1 MVMFRLTTERASRV
15 CDSERDRSAKLPCR
29 RYRMSISLYDVSIP
43 VFALSL
49 NNLSAILDKAESHGD
64 AKKVDPKVIPQ
75 ARLIVDML
83 PLTSQVQIACDT
95 AKGAAARLA
104 GVQVPKHED
113 TEATLA
119 ELKTRVAK
127 TLDFI
132 KTIKPEQLQGAETR
146 EIVLQFP
153 QATLKFK
160 GLNYL
165 TNFALPNFFF
175 HVTMAYALL
184 RKNGVDLGKRD
195 FLGPI
200 Q

>member
-1 MVMFRLTTERASRV
+1 
-15 CDSERDRSAKLPCR
+15 
-29 RYRMSISLYDVSIP
+29 MSVSLYDVSIP
-43 VFALSL
+43 VFTLSL
-49 NNLSAILDKAESHGD
+49 TNLSAILDKAASHGE
-64 AKKVDPKVIPQ
+64 AKKIDPKAFPQ
-75 ARLIVDML
+75 VRLIADML
-83 PLTSQVQIACDT
+83 PLSAQIQIACDT

-104 GVQVPKHED
+104 GVEIPKYED

-132 KTIKPEQLQGAETR
+132 KTIKPQQLLGAETR

-153 QATLKFK
+153 QTTMKFS
-160 GLNYL
+160 GVNYL
-165 TNFALPNFFF
+165 TNFVLPNFFF

-200 Q
+200 P

>member
-1 MVMFRLTTERASRV
+1 
-15 CDSERDRSAKLPCR
+15 
-29 RYRMSISLYDVSIP
+29 MSISLYDVSIP
-43 VFALSL
+43 VLTLTLS
-49 NNLSAILDKAESHGD
+49 NLSAILDKAASHAD
-64 AKKVDPKVIPQ
+64 TKKVDPKAIPQ

-83 PLTSQVQIACDT
+83 PLSAQIQIACDT

-104 GVQVPKHED
+104 GVDIPKHED
-113 TEATLA
+113 TEATLP
-119 ELKTRVAK
+119 ELKARVAK

-132 KTIKPEQLQGAETR
+132 KTIKPEQVQGAETR

-153 QATLKFK
+153 QTTLKFT
-160 GLNYL
+160 GINYL
-165 TNFALPNFFF
+165 TNFVLPNFFF

-195 FLGPI
+195 FLGAI

>member
-1 MVMFRLTTERASRV
+1 
-15 CDSERDRSAKLPCR
+15 
-29 RYRMSISLYDVSIP
+29 MSISLYDVSIP
-43 VFALSL
+43 VFTLSL
-49 NNLSAILDKAESHGD
+49 NNLSTILDKADSHAE
-64 AKKVDPKVIPQ
+64 AKKVDPKVLPQ
-75 ARLIVDML
+75 ARLIADML
-83 PLTSQVQIACDT
+83 PLSAQIQIACDT

-104 GVQVPKHED
+104 GMPVPKHED
-113 TEATLA
+113 TEATISD
-119 ELKTRVAK
+119 LKVRVGK

-146 EIVLQFP
+146 EIVVEFP
-153 QATLKFK
+153 SNTLKFT
-160 GLNYL
+160 GATYL

-175 HVTMAYALL
+175 HITMAYALL

>member
-1 MVMFRLTTERASRV
+1 
-15 CDSERDRSAKLPCR
+15 
-29 RYRMSISLYDVSIP
+29 MSVSLYDVSIP
-43 VFALSL
+43 IFTLSL
-49 NNLSAILDKAESHGD
+49 NNLSAILDKAADHAE
-64 AKKVDPKVIPQ
+64 AKKIDSKAIPQ

-83 PLTSQVQIACDT
+83 PLSAQIQIACDT

-104 GVQVPKHED
+104 GAEVPKHED

-119 ELKTRVAK
+119 ELKARVAK

-153 QATLKFK
+153 QATLKFT
-160 GLNYL
+160 GINYL
-165 TNFALPNFFF
+165 TNFVLPNFFF
-175 HVTMAYALL
+175 HMTMAYALL

>member
-1 MVMFRLTTERASRV
+1 
-15 CDSERDRSAKLPCR
+15 
-29 RYRMSISLYDVSIP
+29 MSVSLYDVSVPI
-43 VFALSL
+43 FTLTL
-49 NNLSAILDKAESHGD
+49 NNLAAILDKAASH
-64 AKKVDPKVIPQ
+64 AEVKKVDPKVLPG
-75 ARLIVDML
+75 ARLIIDML
-83 PLTSQVQIACDT
+83 PLSSQIQIACDT

-104 GVQVPKHED
+104 GIDVPKHED

-119 ELKTRVAK
+119 ELKARVDK

-132 KTIKPEQLQGAETR
+132 KTIEPEQLQGAETR
-146 EIVLQFP
+146 EIVLQVP
-153 QATLKFK
+153 QSTLKFT
-160 GLNYL
+160 GVNYL
-165 TNFALPNFFF
+165 TNFVLPNFFF